1 MKKMKIKKKT
11 ETKSKRKIHF
21 STKPIVIILCIL
33 LFLAN
38 IHILRTI
45 AIFKNIET
53 PLRIC
58 VSLLLIDIVAIFTT
72 CGFKLFRSNNKK
84 TLAIFGV
91 ILLLY
96 CSGIFFTSTTV
107 KGFYKDIASISE
119 SSDNA
124 NIHSSSLVVKKESP
138 ITDIKSAQNRII
150 GIVKE
155 EGNIALYELPMKIV
169 ESQKI
174 NSNKI
179 KYYDNHVDLIEALLN
194 NEVEAV
200 FLPTN
205 YTVLYA
211 SDEFETLEEDTKI
224 IYSEEYKEEVKEEE
238 EVPQK
243 SLDEP
248 FSILV
253 MGVDTTGDGIGS
265 SFNGDALMLI
275 TFNPKTMNATILSIP
290 RDSYM
295 PISCMSGR
303 KNKITNAGWQG
314 ESCIIKS
321 IENYFGIPIDYY
333 LKINFNGVVSV
344 IDAIGGVDVDV
355 PYSFCEQNSKRQ
367 WGKNTIFVKA
377 GNQHLN
383 GEQALAYARH
393 RKVTAYMR
401 NYCGSEYVQNAG
413 YWNDFV
419 RGQHQQ
425 EVLKAVLSSLA
436 DNSSLDTVKSLLSTI
451 SKNAKT
457 SMSEDTILSLYSLGK
472 KVLTQSNGKNQMLN
486 MQRLYLS
493 GADRY
498 IYDYSFKHERGTRRN
513 LYNFVIYEESYNE
526 VVDAMKTNL
535 EMKKIEVVK
544 SFSFSIHNPYE
555 EKIIGKKSSGTVDVV
570 LMPNFVGK
578 NIEAVRTWANQNDI
592 EIVVNEVKGT
602 SANTIGQVLK
612 QDIPE
617 LTDLDMVN
625 HVTFTVVSEIEE
637 VPPVE
642 EDPTPEEPGD
652 NDEGEENPTEPE
664 IPGLPEEENA

>member
-1 MKKMKIKKKT
+1 MKKTNKPTKTKKNVF
-11 ETKSKRKIHF
+11 I
-21 STKPIVIILCIL
+21 KPIVLILCTIL
-33 LFLAN
+33 ILAS

-53 PLRIC
+53 PLRI
-58 VSLLLIDIVAIFTT
+58 SIALLDIAAIFITVAT
-72 CGFKLFRSNNKK
+72 KVFHSTNNKK
-84 TLAIFGV
+84 LAIFGV

-96 CSGIFFTSTTV
+96 CGGIFFTSTTV
-107 KGFYKDIASISE
+107 QGLYKDIASISE
-119 SSDNA
+119 TN
-124 NIHSSSLVVKKESP
+124 NNVNLHSSSLVVKKDSP
-138 ITDIKSAQNRII
+138 ITKIEEVKDKKI

-155 EGNIALYELPMKIV
+155 EENIALYKLPMEIAK
-169 ESQKI
+169 
-174 NSNKI
+174 
-179 KYYDNHVDLIEALLN
+179 KYNLDSSKFAKYGDHVSLIEALLKGDID
-194 NEVEAV
+194 AA
-200 FLPTN
+200 FLPTS
-205 YTVLYA
+205 YATLY
-211 SDEFETLEEDTKI
+211 SSEEEFETLEEDTKI
-224 IYSEEYKEEVKEEE
+224 IYSEEYEEKVEEE

-248 FSILV
+248 FSMLI
-253 MGVDTTGDGIGS
+253 MGVDTTGNGIGS
-265 SFNGDALMLI
+265 SFNGDALLLL

-314 ESCIIKS
+314 ESCIMKS
-321 IENYFGIPIDYY
+321 IEDYFGIPIDYY
-333 LKINFNGVVSV
+333 LKINFNGVVSI

-377 GNQHLN
+377 GKQHLN

-401 NYCGSEYVQNAG
+401 NYCGTEYVQNAG

-425 EVLKAVLSSLA
+425 EILKAMLSSLA
-436 DNSSLDTVKSLLSTI
+436 DNSDLNTIKSLLSTI

-457 SMSEDTILSLYSLGK
+457 SMSENTILSLYSLGK
-472 KVLTQSNGKNQMLN
+472 KVITKSNGKNQMLN

-513 LYNFVIYEESYNE
+513 LYNFVIYQESYDE
-526 VVDAMKTNL
+526 VVSAMKSNL
-535 EMKKIEVVK
+535 ELQKMTVVK
-544 SFSFSIHNPYE
+544 NFSFSIHNPYE
-555 EKIIGKKSSGTVDVV
+555 ETIIGKKSSGTVNLL

-578 NIEAVRTWANQNDI
+578 NIDDARIWASQHDVD
-592 EIVVNEVKGT
+592 IVVEEVTGK
-602 SANTIGQVLK
+602 SSNFVGQVLS

-617 LTDLDMVN
+617 STDLDMVN
-625 HVTFTVVSEIEE
+625 HVTFKVVSEIEE
-637 VPPVE
+637 IPPVE
-642 EDPTPEEPGD
+642 EPDPEEPDTPEEQEP
-652 NDEGEENPTEPE
+652 EETPTEPE
-664 IPGLPEEENA
+664 IPGTPSEEDSNSNT